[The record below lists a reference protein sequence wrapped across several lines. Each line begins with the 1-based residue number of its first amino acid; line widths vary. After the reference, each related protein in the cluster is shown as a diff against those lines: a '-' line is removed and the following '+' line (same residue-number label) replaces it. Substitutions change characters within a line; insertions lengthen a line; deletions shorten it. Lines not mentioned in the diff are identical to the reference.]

1 MHFAKPHIVL
11 YQEISVKNT
20 IGVVGD
26 KKVLLLL
33 SGGIDSAVCLSM
45 LQRQGLEVTTLS
57 FRQESRLNNMP
68 EVLCARA
75 IASRFGTRH
84 IEVDL
89 TSVDELI
96 KHAPN
101 VRLSLGG
108 QINNCPGITTLGA
121 PMSVSIMLSMAFMH
135 ACTAGIEKIAWA
147 LHADDL
153 QNEFHH
159 RKVLRLIALHQD
171 LAELQAQTRPVV
183 ILPLAVYTKEQIVGM
198 ALEYGIKV
206 AETFSCSDPLDGQ
219 ACGKCDQCRA
229 REAAIFP
236 SENRQSA

>member
-1 MHFAKPHIVL
+1 MDKIVPIK
-11 YQEISVKNT
+11 Q
-20 IGVVGD
+20 
-26 KKVLLLL
+26 KVLLLL

-45 LQRQGLEVTTLS
+45 LQKQEFDVTTLS

-108 QINNCPGITTLGA
+108 QINNCSTAITRGA
-121 PMSVSIMLSMAFMH
+121 PMGVSIMLSMAFMH
-135 ACTAGIEKIAWA
+135 ACTAGIGKIAWA

-153 QNEFHH
+153 QNESH
-159 RKVLRLIALHQD
+159 RRRVLQLIALHQD
-171 LAELQAQTRPVV
+171 LAELQAQARPEVV
-183 ILPLAVYTKEQIVGM
+183 LPLAAYSKRQVVDM
-198 ALEYGIKV
+198 APECGIDV
-206 AETFSCSDPLDGQ
+206 AETFSCSDPRDGQ
-219 ACGKCDQCRA
+219 ACRKCGQCFA

>member
-1 MHFAKPHIVL
+1 MDKIVR
-11 YQEISVKNT
+11 I
-20 IGVVGD
+20 
-26 KKVLLLL
+26 KKALLLL

-45 LQRQGLEVTTLS
+45 LQRQGFEVTTLS

-75 IASRFGTRH
+75 IASRFETRH

-96 KHAPN
+96 KHVSN

-108 QINNCPGITTLGA
+108 QINNCPGITTRGA
-121 PMSVSIMLSMAFMH
+121 PMGVSIMLSMAFMH
-135 ACTAGIEKIAWA
+135 ACTAGIDKIAWA

-153 QNEFHH
+153 SNKLHR

-171 LAELQAQTRPVV
+171 LAELQAQTRPEV
-183 ILPLAVYTKEQIVGM
+183 ILPLAAYTKRQIVEM
-198 ALEYGIKV
+198 AHEHGIDMT
-206 AETFSCSDPLDGQ
+206 ETFSCSDPRNGQ
-219 ACGKCDQCRA
+219 ACGVCGQCFA

-236 SENRQSA
+236 LENRQSA